1 MAAKANGQAAIRV
14 NHFGK
19 ENVETVGDAT
29 RLVTCGYQYAGN
41 RDVMNVPVPK
51 DPS

>member
-1 MAAKANGQAAIRV
+1 MTTKADGQAVIRV

-19 ENVETVGDAT
+19 ECVETVGDAAG
-29 RLVTCGYQYAGN
+29 LVTCGYQYAGN